1 MAQPYNLVF
10 YQGDDYELVF
20 RLKNKGTGTPVN
32 LTGAVPKAD
41 IRITPPDTTVKV
53 SFTAT
58 LLSPTDGTVR
68 LALTGTQTAAL
79 AAGQPLVYDAQL
91 KWPDNKVKTYLAG
104 TINVLP
110 EVTRGS

>member
-1 MAQPYNLVF
+1 MAQPYNLVL
-10 YQGDDYELVF
+10 YQGDDFQLVF
-20 RLKNKGTGTPVN
+20 RLRNKGNGLPVN

-41 IRITPPDTTVKV
+41 IKLTAADTNAKL

-58 LLSPTDGTVR
+58 LLDPLDGTVS
-68 LALTGTQTAAL
+68 LVLTGTQVGAL
-79 AAGQPLVYDAQL
+79 AAGTSLVYDCQL
-91 KWPDNKVKTYLAG
+91 KWPDNTVKTYLGG

>member
-1 MAQPYNLVF
+1 MAQPYNMVF

-32 LTGAVPKAD
+32 LTGAVPKSD
-41 IRITPPDTTVKV
+41 IKQSASDNTVKI
-53 SFTAT
+53 SFTAA
-58 LLSPTDGTVR
+58 LVNPTDGTVR
-68 LALTGTQTAAL
+68 LSLTGAQTATL
-79 AAGQPLVYDAQL
+79 AAGEALVYDAQL
-91 KWPDNKVKTYLAG
+91 KWPDNKIKTYLAG